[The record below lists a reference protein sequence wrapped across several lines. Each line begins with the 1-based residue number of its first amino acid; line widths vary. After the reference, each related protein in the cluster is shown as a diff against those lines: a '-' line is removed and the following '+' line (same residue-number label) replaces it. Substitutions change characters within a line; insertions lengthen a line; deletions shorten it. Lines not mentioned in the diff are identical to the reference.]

1 MKKFDHSTGTFIGK
15 SGVEIF
21 FQVWNVPN
29 PKGLLVIAH
38 GLGEHSS
45 RYDNLINA
53 LDGKGISVYALDH
66 RGFGR
71 SGGKKGHVDSFMD
84 YIYDLKIFVNMIKDR
99 QPGKP
104 LTLLGHSMGGVVAC
118 KYALTHPADLD
129 ALVLSGPAFMAS
141 VKVPAWKS
149 KLAGFLSSK
158 MPSLSMSSGL
168 DSNAIS
174 RDKDVVRTYD
184 EDPLVH
190 DKVTPRF
197 FTEFMNTAEECLNRV
212 SELKMPLLLFHG
224 TEDQLADFNSSKITY
239 ERAQSKDKELY
250 LFENL
255 YHETMNEP
263 EKDRK
268 KVLDQVSKWI
278 VKHATGKK
286 KGASKKAA
294 GKKSTAKKATG
305 KKTAKKTVKK
315 TVKKSAPKST
325 KKAPAKK
332 AAKKTA
338 GKTAKKT
345 TKKTTKKAPAKK
357 ATGKSTKKSAKKS
370 AKKSTKKTTKK

>member
-45 RYDNLINA
+45 RYDNLLNA

-118 KYALTHPADLD
+118 KYALTHPADLE

-141 VKVPAWKS
+141 VKVPAWKN

-158 MPSLSMSSGL
+158 IPSLSMSSGL

-174 RDKDVVRTYD
+174 RDKDVVRAYD

-224 TEDQLADFNSSKITY
+224 TEDQLADFNSSKIAY

-286 KGASKKAA
+286 KDASKKAA
-294 GKKSTAKKATG
+294 GKKSTTKKATG
-305 KKTAKKTVKK
+305 KKKAKKTEKKNAKK
-315 TVKKSAPKST
+315 TTKKTAPKRT

-345 TKKTTKKAPAKK
+345 TKKAPAKK
-357 ATGKSTKKSAKKS
+357 ATGKSTKKSAKKT
-370 AKKSTKKTTKK
+370 TKKTTKK